1 MSSILPATSA
11 DPVGAVA
18 LLGYADPQELERFV
32 ALEDAVWE
40 ETTLAPAVIETV
52 RLHCA
57 RIRGCEFC
65 KAVRYTAAIDDG
77 LTEAQIVQMDVP
89 TARGEF
95 SDEQSA
101 ALALVD
107 HFLRDPRKPDEE
119 RAAEIAE
126 ILGTSGVLEVLIGC
140 CAFASAELRIA
151 LGENREPHG
160 SGVVERAGGARASGS
175 TATAWPVLDGPVL
188 DPNTALPGVAPGLAN
203 PIHERVTALWSGR
216 DMSAELVAACV
227 IRSSQLLGVA
237 PDDPVYE
244 YLVPAEAARLADA
257 DEVRNWPAWPTERG
271 RNEMALAEQLW
282 IDPAGVDAAIT
293 DSLESSLQVDGL
305 IRVAWNLILI
315 GQLHRLALVLYR
327 SDVGSENH
335 RDR

>member
-1 MSSILPATSA
+1 MSSILPATGT

-18 LLGYADPQELERFV
+18 LLSNADPVECERFV
-32 ALEDAVWE
+32 ALEDAIWG

-57 RIRGCEFC
+57 QVRGCEFC

-77 LTEAQIVQMDVP
+77 LTEAQIARLGVP
-89 TARGEF
+89 ADRGEF
-95 SDEQSA
+95 SAEQSA
-101 ALALVD
+101 ALTLVD

-119 RAAEIAE
+119 RATAIAR
-126 ILGTSGVLEVLIGC
+126 ILGTSGVMEVLIGC

-151 LGENREPHG
+151 LGENRKPHG
-160 SGVVERAGGARASGS
+160 SGVVERAVCDRAPRS

-188 DPNTALPGVAPGLAN
+188 DPDIGLPGVAPRLAD
-203 PIHERVTALWSGR
+203 PIHQRVTAIWSGR
-216 DMSAELVAACV
+216 DLSPELVAACI
-227 IRSSQLLGVA
+227 IRSTQLLGVA
-237 PDDPVYE
+237 PDDPVNE

-257 DEVRNWPAWPTERG
+257 DEVRRWPAWSTEQG
-271 RNEMALAEQLW
+271 RHAMRLAEQLW

-293 DSLESSLQVDGL
+293 DSLASSHGVDGL

-315 GQLHRLALVLYR
+315 GQLHRLALTL
-327 SDVGSENH
+327 H
-335 RDR
+335 RESQ